1 MIKKRK
7 RIKIF
12 LVLSIFFFFPV
23 LSTYLLYNHYL
34 ETEFP
39 SSKPKFE
46 NFDQDYLLDNKQ
58 NSLEI
63 SCPDALTLIMETT
76 LSGNLL
82 LFPQISSLNHKT
94 IVLRC

>member
-1 MIKKRK
+1 
-7 RIKIF
+7 
-12 LVLSIFFFFPV
+12 
-23 LSTYLLYNHYL
+23 
-34 ETEFP
+34 
-39 SSKPKFE
+39 
-46 NFDQDYLLDNKQ
+46 
-58 NSLEI
+58 LEI